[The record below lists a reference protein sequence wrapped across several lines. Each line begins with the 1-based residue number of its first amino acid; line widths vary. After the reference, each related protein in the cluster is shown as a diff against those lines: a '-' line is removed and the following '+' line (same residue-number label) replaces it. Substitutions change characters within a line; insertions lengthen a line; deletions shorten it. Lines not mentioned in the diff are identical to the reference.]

1 MLPQRP
7 LRRSSTP
14 VRIRKMRRKRWRV
27 LPRRRAKALKQ
38 ESVCDGPKIA
48 GAEWMRG
55 EFKSMAV

>member
-1 MLPQRP
+1 
-7 LRRSSTP
+7 
-14 VRIRKMRRKRWRV
+14 MRRKRWRV
-27 LPRRRAKALKQ
+27 LPSRRAKALKQ